1 MSGGPENLATQQH
14 DISASAKTSGVRF
27 PNRNYND
34 DWTRTLDAF
43 ETLSTLGEGTFGYV
57 EIRSK
62 PTREI
67 LSLPPHQ
74 GVQVLPN

>member
-1 MSGGPENLATQQH
+1 MSGGAENLPAQQN
-14 DISASAKTSGVRF
+14 DISASAKTSGLRF

-57 EIRSK
+57 LNWVEATSK
-62 PTREI
+62 NLIFCCSVVSNYAT
-67 LSLPPHQ
+67 
-74 GVQVLPN
+74 